1 MGPLPNVFN
10 IKEKTHGVL
19 AIKAEKKN
27 NREGGEKREDATE
40 KRKEKTEGERREL
53 KRKKQGE
60 KTRKT
65 EKKTERIRGERK
77 KTEGKQT
84 ERKQRT
90 QRHCHLRL
98 LKTRYVRCS
107 SHFLHNKMMLVSM

>member
-90 QRHCHLRL
+90 QEAEDTAPLSSSSSQNQ
-98 LKTRYVRCS
+98 VR
-107 SHFLHNKMMLVSM
+107 SMFISFPA